1 MNLVIAERIMA
12 QDVDHLIEPFRHKQ
26 QATSNKQQDKSI

>member
-12 QDVDHLIEPFRHKQ
+12 QDVDHLIEPFR
-26 QATSNKQQDKSI
+26 NKQQDKSI